1 MRHFIK
7 TKLFADNDHLN
18 LQHDINTWIKKQ
30 RPKVLR
36 WLFVADGSE
45 FTYVVM
51 VVYKAGLG
59 S

>member
-1 MRHFIK
+1 MRNHIK
-7 TKLFADNDHLN
+7 IKLFADNDHLN
-18 LQHDINTWIKKQ
+18 LQHDINTWIKRK

-51 VVYKAGLG
+51 VVYRASSG